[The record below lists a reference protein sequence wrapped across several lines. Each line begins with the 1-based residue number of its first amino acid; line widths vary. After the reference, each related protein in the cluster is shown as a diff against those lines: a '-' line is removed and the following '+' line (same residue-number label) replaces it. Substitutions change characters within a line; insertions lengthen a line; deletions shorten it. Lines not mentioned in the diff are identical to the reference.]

1 MASSKPPTRLICC
14 VDGTYF
20 TPDGSD
26 GKGHGNITN
35 VYRIYASVKTGKCF
49 DKITGKEYF
58 QRKIYEQGIGSTD
71 DLNLYDKTRA
81 GVWGIGFGKIIRKI
95 YEECSQLDADD
106 EIWLYGFSRGA
117 YIVRAVAGLLHWIW
131 ALQSAGSD
139 RFEAEFSKALR
150 FYVDHK
156 EQRSRSGPGQ
166 VSQKNAMQLSMNSQ
180 VSPFPKSSAINF
192 HSFIA
197 SSHQKSNGLLRY
209 NLSEF
214 LILSKLCGMKIVSI
228 YPSMTLYDTFV
239 MHSL

>member
-1 MASSKPPTRLICC
+1 MASPKLPTRLICC

-49 DKITGKEYF
+49 DKITGKEYI
-58 QRKIYEQGIGSTD
+58 QRKIYQQGIGSAD
-71 DLNLYDKTRA
+71 ELNQYDKTRA
-81 GVWGIGFGKIIRKI
+81 GVWGTGFGEIVRKI
-95 YEECSQLDADD
+95 YEECSKLDVND

-117 YIVRAVAGLLHWIW
+117 FIVRAVAGLLHWIW

-150 FYVDHK
+150 FYVDKK

-166 VSQKNAMQLSMNSQ
+166 VSRKNAIQSSIHPQ
-180 VSPFPKSSAINF
+180 VSPSHNMPAINI

-197 SSHQKSNGLLRY
+197 SSHLKSNGLLRY

-214 LILSKLCGMKIVSI
+214 LILSKPCGMKIVTI
-228 YPSMTLYDTFV
+228 YPSMTLYNTFV